1 MAVRQPP
8 GLDALN
14 AMAAPEAED
23 LLLRCCAS
31 RRWAEEVAAGRPYV
45 DEEALFA
52 AADAALARLG
62 EADLDE
68 ALTGHPRIGE
78 PPSGAGGSWSRRE
91 QSRVTAAPD
100 ETRAALAESNRAY
113 EERFG
118 HVYLVCAKGMD
129 AGELLAVLRRRL
141 RNDPATE
148 RRVLRAELGKINRLR
163 LVRLVEDGAAA

>member
-1 MAVRQPP
+1 MAQRQPP
-8 GLDALN
+8 GLEALN
-14 AMAAPEAED
+14 AMSVQQAES

-45 DEEALFA
+45 GEEALLA

-68 ALTGHPRIGE
+68 ALAGHARIGE
-78 PPSGAGGSWSRRE
+78 PPSGADGSWSRRE
-91 QSRVTAAPD
+91 QSRVSAASD
-100 ETRAALAESNRAY
+100 ETLAALAEHNRAY

-118 HVYLVCAKGMD
+118 HVYLVCATGME

-141 RNDPATE
+141 RNDAATE

-163 LVRLVEDGAAA
+163 LGRLVEDGAAA